1 MGCFRKKPNTGQ
13 GWRGGGAG
21 GGEDMGIW
29 HFQARNNPEEIVV
42 Q

>member
-1 MGCFRKKPNTGQ
+1 MGCFRKKPNRGQ
-13 GWRGGGAG
+13 GWRGVGGK
-21 GGEDMGIW
+21 EDMGIW

>member
-13 GWRGGGAG
+13 GWRGGGEG
-21 GGEDMGIW
+21 EEDMGIW